1 MTGPQVA
8 IALLVLGNLL
18 ATLSDVAVKLLDG
31 GMSPFQYMFLRQLFS
46 LLMLTPFWLAQGHEQ
61 RALSQPKVTLSRA
74 HLILVGSGCMMVSIT
89 YLPLATANAI
99 FYAAPLLMLPLSVWL
114 LKERPSL
121 GKIIATTIGFMGVL
135 IVLRPSHFHWAALFA
150 LGTASTL
157 ALFNILV
164 RKLPAQQSVVTTLW
178 WTTLFSLPVAALL
191 AAFFW
196 QPIQLEPVLYVAFSA
211 LCILGYNGLA
221 VAAYRKAPAGQIALS
236 EYSGLIFVTVIG
248 LVWFNEMPDTFT
260 WLGIILIILPLLPLQ
275 PLMMQKRRTMAE
287 PLDANKTSANE

>member
-1 MTGPQVA
+1 MTTPQVA
-8 IALLVLGNLL
+8 IALLVLGNLF

-31 GMSPFQYMFLRQLFS
+31 GISPFQYMFLRQLCS
-46 LLMLTPFWLAQGHEQ
+46 LLILTPFWLTQGREL
-61 RALSQPKVTLSRA
+61 RSLSQPKVTLTRA

-121 GKIIATTIGFMGVL
+121 GKIIATTIGFIGVL
-135 IVLRPSHFHWAALFA
+135 IVLRPSHFHWAALCA
-150 LGTASTL
+150 LGTAATL

-196 QPIQLEPVLYVAFSA
+196 QPIQLDHVLYVAISA

-248 LVWFNEMPDTFT
+248 VVWFSEIPDTFT
-260 WLGIILIILPLLPLQ
+260 WLGILLIILPLMPIQHLRLR
-275 PLMMQKRRTMAE
+275 KKHRAKETIRDSNSSYE
-287 PLDANKTSANE
+287 E